1 MLLPYFLKLL
11 HAKSDGTRHETPRI
25 AIAILI
31 LLVMEIVK
39 VIVILR
45 VRLIVRI
52 RVIVTL
58 IVIFIVTQGQTNNSS
73 FVNISLH
80 QWYQ

>member
-1 MLLPYFLKLL
+1 
-11 HAKSDGTRHETPRI
+11 
-25 AIAILI
+25 
-31 LLVMEIVK
+31 MEIVK